1 MGIKKI
7 KREIKINTYLV
18 TFTYET
24 YKGYY
29 REQQRL
35 IKGFNKED
43 VKEFFLKWAKDIRTM
58 TNAKILGIDEL
69 KENTEVVEI

>member
-7 KREIKINTYLV
+7 KREIKINAYLV

-43 VKEFFLKWAKDIRTM
+43 VKEFFLKWSKDIRTM
-58 TNAKILGIDEL
+58 ANVKILGIEEI
-69 KENTEVVEI
+69 KENTEAVEI

>member
-43 VKEFFLKWAKDIRTM
+43 VKEFFLKWSKDIRTM